1 MAMYV
6 RLKRRNQTI
15 FLHVDP
21 SNTFLQIKQS
31 VAETLNTDAGHIM
44 LYASDKVGFYD
55 MDIYYSNKNNNNNS
69 NLLLLITFP

>member
-44 LYASDKVGFYD
+44 LYASDKVGFFVFT
-55 MDIYYSNKNNNNNS
+55 IS
-69 NLLLLITFP
+69 IFTTAATIAC